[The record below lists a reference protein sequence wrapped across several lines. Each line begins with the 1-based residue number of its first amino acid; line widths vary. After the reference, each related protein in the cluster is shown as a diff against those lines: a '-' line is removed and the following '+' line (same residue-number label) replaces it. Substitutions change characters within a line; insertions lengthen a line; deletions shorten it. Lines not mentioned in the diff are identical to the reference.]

1 MTQQQYIK
9 HVVDQLNTVSSHYTD
24 SRLRHQYQ
32 YGFLLAQLVECM
44 QSDSR
49 YLVRF
54 NERIRTL
61 KEEL

>member
-1 MTQQQYIK
+1 MTQQQYVKYIIE
-9 HVVDQLNTVSSHYTD
+9 QLNSVSSHYRDT
-24 SRLRHQYQ
+24 RLQHQYQ

-44 QSDSR
+44 QTDSQ

-61 KEEL
+61 KEER